1 MGSFQDFVCGEC
13 TKDKSDEDTNNN
25 TYQIKESYFIPD
37 TIHTVPKDV
46 TDIKVDTKYFIK
58 KSLKNV
64 YEIYE
69 KISKLG
75 NGAFG
80 TVYKVKR
87 RNSGFN
93 PIIRALKEIS
103 KEKMRT
109 SDESG
114 SELKNEIEILK
125 KLDHPNIMKIYEFY
139 EDNQNIYLI
148 NEYCGGGDV
157 ANLHDT
163 YGIFPEFL
171 LKFIMSQV
179 FLAVSFLHSNKV
191 VHGDIKREN
200 IAFVY
205 DGKYK
210 TKEEFDKFFTK
221 IFNDKDIQN
230 EINEASCSE
239 NLSEEA
245 KNIIKELCNYEIKIL
260 DFGSAKMKKR
270 DKINKKL
277 TGIVGTAYYCSP
289 EVIREKYD
297 FECDEWACG
306 VMMYILLSGT
316 LPFPG
321 DDEESIFRSIL
332 TQEINVDIPQLNS
345 ISQNCK
351 DLIKGLCDK
360 NTEKRI
366 KSEQALNHPF
376 FKNGINFS
384 NLLKGVY
391 VENTKELKKII
402 KNKNPYLLGKKYK
415 NSKFKEMVIAY
426 IGLNFP
432 DKTEARKAKQ
442 IFLEI
447 SGGNRHFLITKETF
461 VLRFEKVFKNLT
473 KKEIE
478 DLFDSID
485 QNETGNIEYEE
496 LIRALSDKQKLLS
509 EKNLAEAFKFF
520 DIDNNGFITWN
531 EIADII
537 YPEGKMPE
545 NIMKEF
551 LEEIG
556 QNDENMKIDYWDF
569 KRILT
574 K

>member
-1 MGSFQDFVCGEC
+1 MGSLQEFVCGQCVKEN
-13 TKDKSDEDTNNN
+13 EDDIQNDN
-25 TYQIKESYFIPD
+25 YHMRESYFIPD
-37 TIHTVPKDV
+37 IVTSTPKKV
-46 TDIKVDTKYFIK
+46 TDIKVNTKNFIT
-58 KSLKNV
+58 KSVKNV
-64 YEIYE
+64 FDTYE
-69 KISKLG
+69 KICELG

-87 RNSGFN
+87 KNSGFN

-103 KEKMRT
+103 KEQMNKNE
-109 SDESG
+109 ESEQ
-114 SELKNEIEILK
+114 ELKNEIEILK
-125 KLDHPNIMKIYEFY
+125 NIDHPNIMKIYEFY
-139 EDNQNIYLI
+139 EDDKNIYLI
-148 NEYCGGGDV
+148 NEFCGGGDV

-163 YGIFPEFL
+163 YGVFPEFL

-179 FLAVSFLHSNKV
+179 FLAISFLHSNKV

-210 TKEEFDKFFTK
+210 TKEEFDKFFQK

-230 EINEASCSE
+230 EINESSSTE

-277 TGIVGTAYYCSP
+277 SGIVGTAYYCSP
-289 EVIREKYD
+289 EVINEKYD

-321 DDEESIFRSIL
+321 DDEESIFRCIL
-332 TQEINVDIPQLNS
+332 SQDINLDIPQLNS

-366 KSEQALNHPF
+366 KSEQALKHPF
-376 FKNGINFS
+376 FKTGINFS

-402 KNKNPYLLGKKYK
+402 SNKNFNLLGKKYK

-432 DKTEARKAKQ
+432 DKTEAQKAKK

-478 DLFDSID
+478 DLFDSLD

-509 EKNLAEAFKFF
+509 EKNLSEAFKFF

-537 YPEGKMPE
+537 YPEGKMPK

-556 QNDENMKIDYWDF
+556 QTDENMKIDYWDF
-569 KRILT
+569 KKILT